1 MDGGSAGREMYD
13 ESNFLYDWLPS
24 AAESNS
30 TYYGVG
36 GAQLP
41 VQETQSEGQELYLHF
56 FHEQLRY
63 GSCFESSL
71 LT

>member
-1 MDGGSAGREMYD
+1 
-13 ESNFLYDWLPS
+13 LPS